1 MNSTGVWMKW
11 HKYVYRDCVSKW
23 QVLCTVS
30 SVVLQAVGAAQSVW
44 TSPLFQRRGH
54 SNWTDST
61 LTRVMSAG
69 NGSWK
74 RGKANLVQVCSHLK
88 SNVIVLVNIIRL
100 IQKLVL
106 CYHLTNIISLI
117 YGMCIISL
125 ESFMYFFLVNIGKV
139 KCFIIF
145 LKPTLSG
152 DRFNIFFS
160 KCG

>member
-1 MNSTGVWMKW
+1 MYFFMNILINMINSTGVWMKW
-11 HKYVYRDCVSKW
+11 HKFVYPDCVSKL

-30 SVVLQAVGAAQSVW
+30 SVVMQAVGAAQSVW

-88 SNVIVLVNIIRL
+88 SNVIVLVN
-100 IQKLVL
+100 QKLVL
-106 CYHLTNIISLI
+106 CYHRTNIISLV
-117 YGMCIISL
+117 YGMCIISM
-125 ESFMYFFLVNIGKV
+125 ESFNT
-139 KCFIIF
+139 CIF
-145 LKPTLSG
+145 S
-152 DRFNIFFS
+152 
-160 KCG
+160 

>member
-1 MNSTGVWMKW
+1 MNPTGVWMKW
-11 HKYVYRDCVSKW
+11 HKYVYHNCVSKW

-30 SVVLQAVGAAQSVW
+30 SVILQAVGAAQSVW
-44 TSPLFQRRGH
+44 TLPLFQRREH

-88 SNVIVLVNIIRL
+88 SNVIVLVNIRL

-106 CYHLTNIISLI
+106 CYCLTNIISLI
-117 YGMCIISL
+117 YGMCL
-125 ESFMYFFLVNIGKV
+125 ESFNT
-139 KCFIIF
+139 CIF
-145 LKPTLSG
+145 S
-152 DRFNIFFS
+152 
-160 KCG
+160 